1 VAIRTDIYTVD
12 WDESPRVIWIDISET
27 EGNVQD
33 LYDTIKHYEVLVD
46 GIDEPILGDAGGKEV
61 IDVSAGLSN
70 TITVSLFNAVYA
82 FADRPG
88 PSWVVC
94 NMKGG
99 NIVAFTDITR
109 VTPLYPRKPTAY
121 VSADRSASSSGTLIE
136 SGVSGLTPE
145 ESQRLEDI
153 FNSTDKKLLT
163 KALWQALK

>member
-1 VAIRTDIYTVD
+1 MAIRTDIYTID
-12 WDESPRVIWIDISET
+12 WDSSPRVIWIDISVT
-27 EGNVQD
+27 DGNVQD
-33 LYDTIKHYEVLVD
+33 LYDTIKYYEAIYTGVD
-46 GIDEPILGDAGGKEV
+46 NLILGDAGGKEE
-61 IDVSAGLSN
+61 IDVGVAN

-88 PSWVVC
+88 PTWIVC

-99 NIVAFTDITR
+99 NIVGFTDVTR
-109 VTPLYPRKPTAY
+109 STPMYPRKPTAY

-145 ESQRLEDI
+145 ESDRLDAI

-163 KALWQALK
+163 KALWLALK